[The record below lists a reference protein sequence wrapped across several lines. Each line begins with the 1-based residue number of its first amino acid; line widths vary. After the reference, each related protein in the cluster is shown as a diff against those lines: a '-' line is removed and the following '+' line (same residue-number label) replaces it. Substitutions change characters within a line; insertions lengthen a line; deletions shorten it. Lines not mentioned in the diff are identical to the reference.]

1 MEWGCGCHA
10 ENIVIDFTTSTL
22 RLHSIVIGF
31 ITLSSISRVIR
42 GWQWRWENTTCTNL
56 CKKTAQVYLRQDAWK
71 LRTARDKNGDGFCA
85 GAWVS
90 ADSALKMKGSGT
102 PKKHHRTSKSTE
114 RACTFESKFARL
126 HVRFHTRRDVCVY
139 TADCACIYNTCCT
152 STRSNGFLSLECRA
166 SCLWDT
172 QDGKPDESWDM
183 YIC

>member
-10 ENIVIDFTTSTL
+10 ENIVIDFTTSNL
-22 RLHSIVIGF
+22 RFHSIVIGF

-126 HVRFHTRRDVCVY
+126 HVRFHTRREVH
-139 TADCACIYNTCCT
+139 DCDLHAFPTLQHWT
-152 STRSNGFLSLECRA
+152 SC
-166 SCLWDT
+166 
-172 QDGKPDESWDM
+172 SWLFFVNVITSMNIIKEKNIDQV
-183 YIC
+183 